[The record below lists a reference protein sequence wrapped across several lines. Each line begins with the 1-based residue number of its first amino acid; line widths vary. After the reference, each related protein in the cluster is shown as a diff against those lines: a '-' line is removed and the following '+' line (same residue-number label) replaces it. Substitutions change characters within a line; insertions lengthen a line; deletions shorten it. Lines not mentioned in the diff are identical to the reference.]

1 MDITIIHGQAHKGS
15 TYHITDMIR
24 ERISSDNTEIHEY
37 FMIKDTPGFC
47 VGCYNCILKGEQY
60 CPHAEKIQEICA
72 SMIKSK
78 VIIIDSPTYCY
89 EMTGQLKTL
98 FDHYGYMWMSHR
110 PRKEMFNKVGI
121 AITTAAGAGAKNVV
135 KSIERQMFWWGIPQI
150 YKLNFNVSALNW
162 DGVSEKIKTKISN
175 RVNLMS
181 EDIKNNINNVKPNI
195 KTRILFNIM
204 RKMQT
209 GNDFNL
215 TDRSYWENNGWIGSE
230 RPWK

>member
-24 ERISSDNTEIHEY
+24 ERISFDNTEIHEY

-215 TDRSYWENNGWIGSE
+215 TDRSHWENNGWIGSE

>member
-1 MDITIIHGQAHKGS
+1 
-15 TYHITDMIR
+15 
-24 ERISSDNTEIHEY
+24 
-37 FMIKDTPGFC
+37 
-47 VGCYNCILKGEQY
+47 
-60 CPHAEKIQEICA
+60 
-72 SMIKSK
+72 
-78 VIIIDSPTYCY
+78 
-89 EMTGQLKTL
+89 
-98 FDHYGYMWMSHR
+98 
-110 PRKEMFNKVGI
+110 
-121 AITTAAGAGAKNVV
+121 
-135 KSIERQMFWWGIPQI
+135 ERQMFWWGIPQI

-215 TDRSYWENNGWIGSE
+215 TDRSHWENNGWIGSE

>member
-24 ERISSDNTEIHEY
+24 ERISFDNTEIHEY

-215 TDRSYWENNGWIGSE
+215 TDKSYWENNVWIGSE

>member
-1 MDITIIHGQAHKGS
+1 
-15 TYHITDMIR
+15 
-24 ERISSDNTEIHEY
+24 
-37 FMIKDTPGFC
+37 
-47 VGCYNCILKGEQY
+47 
-60 CPHAEKIQEICA
+60 
-72 SMIKSK
+72 MIKSK

-215 TDRSYWENNGWIGSE
+215 TDKSYWENNGWIGSE
-230 RPWK
+230 RPWRRKVMGTKKI